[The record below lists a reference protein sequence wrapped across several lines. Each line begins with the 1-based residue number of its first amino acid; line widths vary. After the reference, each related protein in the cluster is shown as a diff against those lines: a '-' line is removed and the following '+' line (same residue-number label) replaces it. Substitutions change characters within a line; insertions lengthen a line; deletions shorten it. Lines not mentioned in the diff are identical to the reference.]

1 MNKKKIITIIAIP
14 LLLGTLYSGLKCGFI
29 NPMVK
34 GLDVHI
40 LGGTFITN
48 INKYVIKVGDKV
60 GLSAGDYVV
69 VPAFSKKPNL
79 KFAILDDNG
88 VLSIKGNNV
97 IAEKEGISSVG
108 ILNKNRVLRK
118 VTIMVVN
125 PKINNMDIKLSNPIK
140 YYGDIAKIEST
151 VKIDDFKKLE
161 KGYKLNYSTSNPKIL
176 KINGDTVEAVGL
188 GEAKL
193 ISKYDRKEIQT
204 SFNILPRVDSMEI
217 KKRYE
222 LEEGQS
228 VDISPKIKTSPKDS
242 RVDVKYRVLD
252 KSNYKKFNEKIF
264 DNNKVKKFGD
274 SGLEESKGID
284 ISKDGEIKAYREGN
298 YLVEVSSGEIKK
310 RTIVDVRE
318 RSFKNIEVEN
328 LQYIFN
334 REKSLLEVELGWD
347 YDDRVERYRVYVK
360 PKDGEFSLFTT
371 FLTGKNT
378 ITNGNRISE
387 IIKLDI
393 DKNKD
398 YDYQIY
404 VAGFN
409 GEEETKRSNII
420 RISNDS
426 TTDFQKKKVKKMKY
440 KVDRENS
447 TIAFLW
453 TPIEENE
460 NCTYRIYSKDLDY
473 KDSKYKLVAKNIKD
487 TSTIIK
493 IRENAINNNYYIVAI
508 NSDGQIS
515 GFSEPVKIKENFSD

>member
-1 MNKKKIITIIAIP
+1 MKKKRLITIMAIP
-14 LLLGTLYSGLKCGFI
+14 LLLGTLYSGLKYGFI
-29 NPMVK
+29 NPMLK

-60 GLSAGDYVV
+60 VLSSGNYVV

-79 KFAILDDNG
+79 KFAILEDNG

-97 IAEKEGISSVG
+97 IAEKEGVSSVG
-108 ILNKNRVLRK
+108 ILNKNRVLKK

-151 VKIDDFKKLE
+151 VNIDNFKKLE
-161 KGYKLNYSTSNPKIL
+161 KGYKLNYSTTNPKIL
-176 KINGDTVEAVGL
+176 KIDGDTVEAVGI
-188 GEAKL
+188 GAVKL
-193 ISKYDRKEIQT
+193 ISRYDRKEIQT
-204 SFNILPRVDSMEI
+204 SFSVLPRVDSISI
-217 KKRYE
+217 KKQYE

-228 VDISPKIKTSPKDS
+228 VDIDPKIKTSPKHS
-242 RVDVKYRVLD
+242 HTDVKYRVLD
-252 KSNYKKFNEKIF
+252 KSNYKKINENLF
-264 DNNKVKKFGD
+264 DENKVKRFGD

-284 ISKDGEIKAYREGN
+284 INNKGEIKAYRKGN
-298 YLVEVSSGEIKK
+298 YLVEVSSGDIKK
-310 RTIVDVRE
+310 RTIVKVKKRT
-318 RSFKNIEVEN
+318 FKNIEIKN
-328 LQYIFN
+328 LQYMFN
-334 REKSLLEVELGWD
+334 RNKSLLDVELGWD
-347 YDDRVERYRVYVK
+347 YNDRVDRYRVYVK
-360 PKDGEFSLFTT
+360 PKDGEFSLFTS
-371 FLTGKNT
+371 FLTEKNN
-378 ITNGNRISE
+378 IINGNRISE

-404 VAGFN
+404 VVGFN

-420 RISNDS
+420 RINKDS
-426 TTDFQKKKVKKMKY
+426 TTDFQKKKVKQMKY
-440 KVDRENS
+440 KADRENS

-453 TPIEENE
+453 IPIEGAK

-473 KDSKYKLVAKNIKD
+473 RNSKYKLVAKNIKN
-487 TSTIIK
+487 TSAIIK
-493 IRENAINNNYYIVAI
+493 IRENDINNNYYIVAI

-515 GFSEPVKIKENFSD
+515 GFSEPVKIKESFSD